1 MPTDQPKD
9 KYCFKVN
16 FVDKIRK
23 NYYRR
28 YVRGCGLL
36 NVNQTRKMNC
46 GGRNRAKSE
55 QCKSGFV
62 EMSRRNGDGITII
75 KPLVRTNVPAVGW
88 WILRRQMM

>member
-46 GGRNRAKSE
+46 G
-55 QCKSGFV
+55 V
-62 EMSRRNGDGITII
+62 EIGQNLSSVNQALLKCPVVMEM
-75 KPLVRTNVPAVGW
+75 V
-88 WILRRQMM
+88 LR